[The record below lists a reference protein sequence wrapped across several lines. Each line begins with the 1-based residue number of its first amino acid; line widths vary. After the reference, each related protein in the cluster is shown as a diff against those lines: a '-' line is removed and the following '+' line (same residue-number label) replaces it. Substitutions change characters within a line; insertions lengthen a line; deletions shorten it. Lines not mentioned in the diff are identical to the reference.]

1 MTDPRVKALMEAA
14 KEVKADCIARAD
26 KNGVVPIGRGAWDQL
41 TAALSAIAS
50 PSIATPRTDPRVVAL
65 VDALFFY
72 GTHALGCRMVH
83 REGDTH
89 RQALHDD
96 GGERARAA
104 IAAIEERQTNE

>member
-50 PSIATPRTDPRVVAL
+50 PSIATPLDDPLVAALVAL
-65 VDALFFY
+65 INRAQDIIDPCYPAK
-72 GTHALGCRMVH
+72 HAVWQN
-83 REGDTH
+83 D
-89 RQALHDD
+89 
-96 GGERARAA
+96 ARAA
-104 IAAIEERQTNE
+104 LSALEENK

>member
-1 MTDPRVKALMEAA
+1 MTDAINSHSRRMYNAQK
-14 KEVKADCIARAD
+14 KTRAS
-26 KNGVVPIGRGAWDQL
+26 L
-41 TAALSAIAS
+41 EAIAS